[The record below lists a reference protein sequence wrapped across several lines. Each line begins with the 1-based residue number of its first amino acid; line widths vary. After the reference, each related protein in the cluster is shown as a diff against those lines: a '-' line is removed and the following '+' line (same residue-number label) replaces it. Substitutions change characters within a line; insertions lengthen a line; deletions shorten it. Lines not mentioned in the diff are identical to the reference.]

1 MKRRKITYALE
12 EARIYHQHYRP
23 SLNFFRFLRSL
34 LAVIFSGS
42 AAASHTTGL
51 RKKS

>member
-23 SLNFFRFLRSL
+23 SLNFLRFLRSL
-34 LAVIFSGS
+34 LAVVISGS
-42 AAASHTTGL
+42 SAAKHTTGFGK
-51 RKKS
+51 RS